1 MFLDVEAVALAVCS
15 MAYRS
20 AICSMLAFRVFVIKK
35 KWAQGDGQHRI
46 ELTSKK

>member
-1 MFLDVEAVALAVCS
+1 MVLDVEVVASTVLS

-35 KWAQGDGQHRI
+35 KWSQGDGRHRI
-46 ELTSKK
+46 ELTSEN